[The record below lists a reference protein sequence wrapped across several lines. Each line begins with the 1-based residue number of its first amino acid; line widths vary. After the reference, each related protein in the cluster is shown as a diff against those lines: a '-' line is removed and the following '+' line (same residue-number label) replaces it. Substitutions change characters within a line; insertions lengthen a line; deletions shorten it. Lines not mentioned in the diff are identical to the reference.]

1 MPIKSHTQ
9 RSSMVLPITMKK
21 KESIGMFDSEKG
33 GSQIDEIDF
42 ENLIQTKMVD
52 KTKNKGKESNLKV

>member
-1 MPIKSHTQ
+1 
-9 RSSMVLPITMKK
+9 MVLPITMKK